1 MNMKIPHYNANKTDL
16 TLIDLA
22 FLEDLGIPPRDVTSE
37 LLFHDESHHSTAKII
52 SKNTTP
58 IIIAGLQ
65 FIPHIFSK
73 MSIEWH
79 SDYEDGMTINTSDAL
94 LHLKG
99 PSKNLL
105 MCERIVLNFLQRL
118 CAIATTTHTFV
129 QKIQHTTTKILD
141 TRKTIPG
148 WRHLE
153 KYAVACGGGVNH
165 RFGLYDALMIKDT
178 HSDFLGGIEKTL
190 QKLPE
195 NILDHYPVILEVQNL
210 EALQIALSYTH
221 KISRVLLDNMSVD
234 LIQTCVDLCQS
245 KISTEAS
252 GNVHI
257 DNVKDIAETGVDFIS
272 IGKITH
278 SAISV
283 DLSMKCEFIP

>member
-1 MNMKIPHYNANKTDL
+1 MNMKIPHYNLNKTDL

-22 FLEDLGIPPRDVTSE
+22 FFEDLGDPLRDVTSE

-52 SKNTTP
+52 SKNPTP
-58 IIIAGLQ
+58 IVVAGLA
-65 FIPHIFSK
+65 FLPNIFAK

-79 SDYEDGMTINTSDAL
+79 SPFQDGMTLHERDTL
-94 LHLKG
+94 LTLKG

-105 MCERIVLNFLQRL
+105 MCERIILNFLQRL

-129 QKIQHTTTKILD
+129 EKIKHTPTKILD

-153 KYAVACGGGVNH
+153 KYAVTCGGGVNH

-190 QKLPE
+190 QKLPD
-195 NILDHYPVILEVQNL
+195 NILEKYPVIIEVQNIAEL
-210 EALQIALSYTH
+210 NIALQYRH
-221 KISRVLLDNMSVD
+221 KISRVLLDNMPPD
-234 LIQTCVDLCQS
+234 IIKTCVDQCHSL
-245 KISTEAS
+245 IPTEAS
-252 GNVHI
+252 GNIHI
-257 DNVKDIAETGVDFIS
+257 DNVKIIAETGVDFIS
-272 IGKITH
+272 LGKITH
-278 SAISV
+278 SAGHV
-283 DLSMKCEFIP
+283 DLSMKCELSS